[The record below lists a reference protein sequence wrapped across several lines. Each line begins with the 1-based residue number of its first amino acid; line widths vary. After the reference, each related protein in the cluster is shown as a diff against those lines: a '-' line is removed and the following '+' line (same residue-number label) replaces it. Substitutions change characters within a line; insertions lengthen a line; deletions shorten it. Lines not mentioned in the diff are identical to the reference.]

1 MRLLKQAVEAAKRNG
16 GAVEQDVFVRL
27 HAREGEERGVEE
39 ALREVAGASREEGG
53 CLSFQMFRS
62 VRDRRLFYIHSRWV
76 DEAAFQRHAELEHT
90 VRFLKRVD
98 ALLDEPRNVTRT
110 ERME

>member
-1 MRLLKQAVEAAKRNG
+1 VEKG
-16 GAVEQDVFVRL
+16 EGVEQDVFVRL
-27 HAREGEERGVEE
+27 HAREGEEGAVEVS
-39 ALREVAGASREEGG
+39 LHEVAGPSREEGG
-53 CLSFQMFRS
+53 CLSFHTFRS
-62 VRDRRLFYIHSRWV
+62 VRDPRLFYIYSRWV

-110 ERME
+110 EMME